1 MIAASGQLRQASS
14 LGTGSGCD
22 RQWTSWRIHRVAH
35 LDDPPRRHYRRA
47 FRLANEARFMLFDRF
62 RFTPRPGSHC
72 RAAQPVHPMSRLRRS
87 LVLCAP
93 VLLAACGGGSDDA
106 GGATPLP
113 AEPTLEI
120 SSSTPDTAGGP
131 FTLYLH
137 FSALVT
143 FNGQSGTL
151 PFAVSGGKVS
161 GALSQISP
169 TLYAQSFIPNA
180 NAQGAV
186 EVKLGPGAFSD
197 ASGRVSNSVNYSYSQ
212 PFDPVLPDTVPWVDM
227 KALSP
232 TIIGPFNVRI
242 TFNLDVGSS
251 FTLSDLIVSG
261 ASATGLVRVD
271 STTWLLNLVPPTA
284 TSGIAIVQLPEGS
297 VTAVSSGLAN
307 DRDWSFAFPYR
318 TP

>member
-1 MIAASGQLRQASS
+1 
-14 LGTGSGCD
+14 
-22 RQWTSWRIHRVAH
+22 
-35 LDDPPRRHYRRA
+35 
-47 FRLANEARFMLFDRF
+47 MLFDRF
-62 RFTPRPGSHC
+62 RFTPRLGRQRRTI
-72 RAAQPVHPMSRLRRS
+72 RALQPVSPLRRS
-87 LVLCAP
+87 LVLGAP
-93 VLLAACGGGSDDA
+93 VLLAACGSGSDNAVDP
-106 GGATPLP
+106 TPLP

-120 SSSTPDTAGGP
+120 SSSTPDTAGGA
-131 FTLYLH
+131 FTLYLR
-137 FSALVT
+137 FSALVS
-143 FNGQSGTL
+143 FNGQGGTL

-169 TLYAQSFIPNA
+169 TLYAQAFIPNA

-212 PFDPVLPDTVPWVDM
+212 PFDTVLPETVPWVDM

-232 TIIGPFNVRI
+232 TIIGPFNVKI

-261 ASATGLVRVD
+261 ANATGLVKVD
-271 STTWLLNLVPPTA
+271 ATTWLLNLVPPIA
-284 TSGIAIVQLPEGS
+284 TSGIAIVQLPEGA